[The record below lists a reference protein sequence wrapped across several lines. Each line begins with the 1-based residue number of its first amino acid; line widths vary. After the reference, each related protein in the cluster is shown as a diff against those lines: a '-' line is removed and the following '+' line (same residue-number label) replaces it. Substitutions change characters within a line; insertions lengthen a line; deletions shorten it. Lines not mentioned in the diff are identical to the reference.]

1 MATFAFG
8 KFLKTMYRIGKYR
21 ADDRMCDLVSARY
34 AVLLVMSRFGIA
46 PGFGDRTIGEVCRDA
61 GVDCATFLAVVNLP
75 VSGAETEACDPAS
88 VSVAALTDY
97 LHRSHGYF
105 LDYRLPAIRTRLA
118 EAVACAGCDLSV
130 AILRFF
136 DEYVSEVHRHM
147 AYEEANLFPYVRSL
161 LEGGRTG
168 RYSAEV
174 FSRHHDR
181 IEAKLTELKNILI
194 KYYPAGRANELNDV
208 LFDIFLCEEDL
219 ASHNAVEDRIYVP
232 AIRRLEK
239 GGGR

>member
-1 MATFAFG
+1 
-8 KFLKTMYRIGKYR
+8 MYRIGKYTTG
-21 ADDRMCDLVSARY
+21 DRMCDLVSARY
-34 AVLLVMSRFGIA
+34 SVLLVMSRFGIA

-75 VSGAETEACDPAS
+75 IQGAGTCDAAS

-105 LDYRLPAIRTRLA
+105 LDFRLPAIRARLA
-118 EAVACAGCDLSV
+118 EAVACGGCDLSV

-136 DEYVSEVHRHM
+136 DEYVSEVHKHM
-147 AYEEANLFPYVRSL
+147 AYEEANLFPYVRAL
-161 LEGGRTG
+161 LEGGRTET
-168 RYSAEV
+168 YSSEI
-174 FSRHHDR
+174 FSRHHDQ

-194 KYYPAGRANELNDV
+194 KYYPAGRTNELNDV

-239 GGGR
+239 GGRR

>member
-1 MATFAFG
+1 
-8 KFLKTMYRIGKYR
+8 MYRIGKYT

-34 AVLLVMSRFGIA
+34 SVLLVMSRFGIA
-46 PGFGDRTIGEVCRDA
+46 LGFGDRSIGEVCREA

-75 VSGAETEACDPAS
+75 VSGTETEACDPAS

-97 LHRSHGYF
+97 LHRSHAYF
-105 LDYRLPAIRTRLA
+105 LDFRLPAIRAKLA
-118 EAVACAGCDLSV
+118 EAVACGGCDLSV

-136 DEYVSEVHRHM
+136 DEYVSEVHKHM
-147 AYEEANLFPYVRSL
+147 AYEEANLFPYVRAL
-161 LEGGRTG
+161 LGGG
-168 RYSAEV
+168 KKEKYSIGI

-194 KYYPAGRANELNDV
+194 KYYPEGRTNELNGV

-219 ASHNAVEDRIYVP
+219 ASHNAVENRIYVP

-239 GGGR
+239 GGAR